1 LNFKH
6 SLSSAIAIAVTSP
19 ISLFG
24 AGSTAV
30 AEAVTWHTDPMG
42 TYMELGFDH
51 SKLIDVVAL
60 IGTVSGDAVID
71 DRDMTKSTFKV
82 TADVRSALSYNDRWP
97 HQLRSAE
104 FFDTASTPEI
114 TFVSK
119 AIARSRGGYKV
130 TGTLTM
136 HGVTQPR
143 EFFMTTSAILPYKD
157 RRFRGITLTGE
168 VDWHTFGMTYQDPPD
183 LRENPEFGNSFR
195 IRINCE
201 FSDGPPPRAPQSDQN
216 R

>member
-1 LNFKH
+1 LNI
-6 SLSSAIAIAVTSP
+6 SSASAIAITAAS
-19 ISLFG
+19 ISLFRAG
-24 AGSTAV
+24 AAV
-30 AEAVTWHTDPMG
+30 AETVTWHTDPMG

-60 IGTVSGDAVID
+60 IGVVSGEAAMD

-82 TADVRSALSYNDRWP
+82 TADVSSALSYNDRWP
-97 HQLRSAE
+97 RQLRSAQ

-114 TFVSK
+114 IFVSK
-119 AIARSRGGYKV
+119 TIARSRGGYKV
-130 TGTLTM
+130 TGVLTM
-136 HGVTQPR
+136 HGVTRPA

-168 VDWHTFGMTYQDPPD
+168 VDWHEFGMTYQDPPD
-183 LRENPEFGNSFR
+183 LRENPEFGNPFR
-195 IRINCE
+195 LRINCE
-201 FSDGPPPRAPQSDQN
+201 LTDSPPPRVPQGGQN